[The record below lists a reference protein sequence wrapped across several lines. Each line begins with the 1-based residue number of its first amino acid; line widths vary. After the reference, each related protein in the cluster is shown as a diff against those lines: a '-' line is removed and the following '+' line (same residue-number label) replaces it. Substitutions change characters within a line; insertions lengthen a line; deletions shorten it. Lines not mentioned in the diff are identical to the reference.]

1 VSPTSFRKPH
11 QDGFLV
17 PRGAG
22 LQLMQFNNPA
32 STKNMTTLYLR
43 KSMCRLPSRRGFPV
57 VLLALAA
64 LFTLSPVAQAVT
76 PAPDG
81 GYPNQNTAGQ

>member
-1 VSPTSFRKPH
+1 
-11 QDGFLV
+11 
-17 PRGAG
+17 
-22 LQLMQFNNPA
+22 
-32 STKNMTTLYLR
+32 
-43 KSMCRLPSRRGFPV
+43 MCRLPSRRGFPV